1 MNLLQS
7 SFPEWYKEI
16 EALGDPL
23 TGISDRID
31 FERIRPILSDLYDNN
46 TEKGGRPNYD
56 PVLMVKILLL
66 QHWYNLSDPQVER
79 EIRDRISF
87 MNFLG
92 YPEKLPDR
100 NTIWHF
106 RERLSKTGKD
116 RLVFNEIRDQIMAK
130 RIRVKP
136 GTMQDASFIEADRGE
151 YGKPRGDDANT
162 RRSKDGASATKNHE
176 KHFGYKA
183 HTLVNEMKII
193 EKLAVTPANVHDSQ
207 IDLSIPGIIC
217 YRDKGYFGSE
227 CKGING
233 TMDRAVR
240 GHPLPVKSI
249 RRNLRI
255 SRIRS
260 IVEHPY
266 AFFKGMF
273 HFFHVM
279 VTTVQRVRVKTY
291 FTAMCYNL
299 LRARFL
305 DRIA

>member
-7 SFPEWYKEI
+7 SFPEWYREI
-16 EALGDPL
+16 EAFGDPL

-31 FERIRPILSDLYDNN
+31 FERIRPILSDLYEND
-46 TEKGGRPNYD
+46 TDRGGRPNYD
-56 PVLMVKILLL
+56 PILMVKILLL
-66 QHWYNLSDPQVER
+66 QQWYNLSDPQVER

-92 YPEKLPDR
+92 YPGKLPDR
-100 NTIWHF
+100 NTIWYF

-116 RLVFNEIRDQIMAK
+116 RLVFNEIRNQIMAK
-130 RIRVKP
+130 HIQIKK

-151 YGKPRGDDANT
+151 YGKPRGEDAKT
-162 RRSKDGASATKNHE
+162 RRSKDGTSATKNHE

-183 HTLVNEMKII
+183 HTLINEIKII
-193 EKLAVTPANVHDSQ
+193 EKLSMTPANVHDSQ
-207 IDLSIPGIIC
+207 IDLSIPGIVC

-240 GHPLPVKSI
+240 NHPLPMKSI

-260 IVEHPY
+260 LVEHPY
-266 AFFKGMF
+266 AFFKRMF
-273 HFFHVM
+273 HFGHVM

-299 LRARFL
+299 MRTRYLY
-305 DRIA
+305 RIA

>member
-1 MNLLQS
+1 MNLYHTGLS
-7 SFPEWYKEI
+7 ELYKEI
-16 EALGDPL
+16 ESLGDPL

-31 FERIRPILSDLYDNN
+31 FERIVPILADLFSND

-56 PVLMVKILLL
+56 PILMVKILLL
-66 QHWYNLSDPQVER
+66 QQWYNLSDPQIER

-92 YPEKLPDR
+92 YPDRLPDR
-100 NTIWHF
+100 NTIWYF

-136 GTMQDASFIEADRGE
+136 GTMQDASFIESDRGE
-151 YGKPRGDDANT
+151 YGKPRGKDAKT
-162 RRSKDGASATKNHE
+162 RRSRDGTSATKNHE
-176 KHFGYKA
+176 HHFGYKQ
-183 HTLVNEMKII
+183 HTLTNEIKII
-193 EKLAVTPANVHDSQ
+193 EKLSVTPANVHDSQ
-207 IDLSIPGIIC
+207 IDLSLPGIIC

-240 GHPLPVKSI
+240 GHNLPMKSI
-249 RRNLRI
+249 HRNLRI

-260 IVEHPY
+260 LVEHPY
-266 AFFKGMF
+266 AFMKRMF
-273 HFFHVM
+273 GFAHTF
-279 VTTVQRVRVKTY
+279 VTEEQRVRVKTY

-299 LRARFL
+299 MRARFL

>member
-1 MNLLQS
+1 MNLYHTGLS
-7 SFPEWYKEI
+7 ELYKEI

-31 FERIRPILSDLYDNN
+31 FERIRPILADLFSND

-56 PVLMVKILLL
+56 PILMVKILLL
-66 QHWYNLSDPQVER
+66 QQWYNLSDPQIER

-100 NTIWHF
+100 NTIWYF

-130 RIRVKP
+130 RIRIKK

-151 YGKPRGDDANT
+151 YGKPRGEDAKT
-162 RRSKDGASATKNHE
+162 RRSRDGASATKNHE
-176 KHFGYKA
+176 HHFGYKA
-183 HTLVNEMKII
+183 HTLVNEIKIV
-193 EKLAVTPANVHDSQ
+193 EKLAVTPANIHDSK

-240 GHPLPVKSI
+240 GHSLPVKSI
-249 RRNLRI
+249 RRNVRI
-255 SRIRS
+255 SRIS
-260 IVEHPY
+260 SAVEHPF
-266 AFFKGMF
+266 AFMKRMF

>member
-1 MNLLQS
+1 MNLYHTGLS
-7 SFPEWYKEI
+7 ELYKEI
-16 EALGDPL
+16 ETLGDPL

-31 FERIRPILSDLYDNN
+31 FERIRPILSDLYENY

-56 PVLMVKILLL
+56 PILMVKILLL
-66 QHWYNLSDPQVER
+66 QQWYNLSDPQVER

-87 MNFLG
+87 LNFLG

-100 NTIWHF
+100 NTICYF

-130 RIRVKP
+130 RIRIKK
-136 GTMQDASFIEADRGE
+136 GNMQDASFIEADKGE

-162 RRSKDGASATKNHE
+162 RRSKDGSSATKNNEH
-176 KHFGYKA
+176 HFGYKA
-183 HTLVNEMKII
+183 HTLVNEIKII
-193 EKLAVTPANVHDSQ
+193 EKLSVTPANVHDSQ
-207 IDLSIPGIIC
+207 IDLSLPGIIC
-217 YRDKGYFGSE
+217 YRDKGYFGSD

-233 TMDRAVR
+233 TMDRSVR
-240 GHPLPVKSI
+240 GHSLPMKSI

-260 IVEHPY
+260 MVEHPY
-266 AFFKGMF
+266 AFFKRMF
-273 HFFHVM
+273 RFGHVM

-291 FTAMCYNL
+291 FTAICYNL
-299 LRARFL
+299 VRSRFL
-305 DRIA
+305 DRTA

>member
-1 MNLLQS
+1 MNLIQS
-7 SFPEWYKEI
+7 NFPEWYKEI
-16 EALGDPL
+16 EKLGGPL

-31 FERIRPILSDLYDNN
+31 FERIRTILSDLYEND
-46 TEKGGRPNYD
+46 TDRGGRPNYD
-56 PVLMVKILLL
+56 PVFMIKILLL
-66 QHWYNLSDPQVER
+66 QQWYNLSDPQVEK
-79 EIRDRISF
+79 EIRDRVSF

-92 YPEKLPDR
+92 HPEKLPDR
-100 NTIWHF
+100 NTIWYF
-106 RERLSKTGKD
+106 RERLSKTGKG
-116 RLVFNEIRDQIMAK
+116 RMVFNEIRDQIMARHISIK
-130 RIRVKP
+130 K
-136 GTMQDASFIEADRGE
+136 GTMQDASFIESDIGE
-151 YGKPRGDDANT
+151 YGKQSGEDAKT
-162 RRSKDGASATKNHE
+162 RRSRDGTSATKNGE
-176 KHFGYKA
+176 KHFGYRA

-193 EKLAVTPANVHDSQ
+193 EKLSVTPANVHDSK
-207 IDLSIPGIIC
+207 IDLSIPRIVC

-240 GHPLPVKSI
+240 DHKLPIKSV

-260 IVEHPY
+260 AVEHPY
-266 AFFKGMF
+266 AFFENMF

-299 LRARFL
+299 GRARFL
-305 DRIA
+305 DSIA

>member
-7 SFPEWYKEI
+7 YFPEWYKEV
-16 EALGDPL
+16 EALDDPL
-23 TGISDRID
+23 FGIGDRID
-31 FERIRPILSDLYDNN
+31 FERIRPILSELYEND

-66 QHWYNLSDPQVER
+66 QQWYNLSDPQVER

-87 MNFLG
+87 MKFLG
-92 YPEKLPDR
+92 FPEKLPDR
-100 NTIWHF
+100 NTIWYF

-130 RIRVKP
+130 HIRIKK
-136 GTMQDASFIEADRGE
+136 GNMQDASFIESDRGE
-151 YGKPRGDDANT
+151 YGKPRGEDAKT
-162 RRSKDGASATKNHE
+162 RRSKDGASATKNH
-176 KHFGYKA
+176 KHHFRYKG
-183 HTLVNEMKII
+183 HTLTNEIKIV
-193 EKLAVTPANVHDSQ
+193 EKLSVTPANVHDSQ
-207 IDLSIPGIIC
+207 IDLSLPGVVC

-240 GHPLPVKSI
+240 GHKLPMKSI

-260 IVEHPY
+260 LVEHPY
-266 AFFKGMF
+266 TFIKRMF
-273 HFFHVM
+273 RFAHTM

-299 LRARFL
+299 IRARFL
-305 DRIA
+305 DRAA

>member
-1 MNLLQS
+1 MNLYHTGLS
-7 SFPEWYKEI
+7 ELYKEI
-16 EALGDPL
+16 ETLGDPL

-31 FERIRPILSDLYDNN
+31 FEKIRPILSDLYEND

-56 PVLMVKILLL
+56 PILMVKILLL
-66 QHWYNLSDPQVER
+66 QQWYNLSDPQVER

-87 MNFLG
+87 LNFLG

-100 NTIWHF
+100 NTIWYF

-130 RIRVKP
+130 RIRIKK
-136 GTMQDASFIEADRGE
+136 GNMQDASFIEADKGE

-162 RRSKDGASATKNHE
+162 RRSKDGSSATKNNEH
-176 KHFGYKA
+176 HFGYKA
-183 HTLVNEMKII
+183 HTLVNEIKII
-193 EKLAVTPANVHDSQ
+193 EKLSVTPANVHDSQ
-207 IDLSIPGIIC
+207 IDLSLPGIIC

-227 CKGING
+227 CRGING
-233 TMDRAVR
+233 TMDRSVR
-240 GHPLPVKSI
+240 GHSLPMKSI

-260 IVEHPY
+260 MVEHPY
-266 AFFKGMF
+266 AFFKRMF
-273 HFFHVM
+273 RFGHVM

-291 FTAMCYNL
+291 FTAICYNL
-299 LRARFL
+299 VRSRFL
-305 DRIA
+305 DRTA

>member
-1 MNLLQS
+1 MNLYHTGLS
-7 SFPEWYKEI
+7 ELYKEI
-16 EALGDPL
+16 ETLGDPL

-31 FERIRPILSDLYDNN
+31 FEKIRPILSDLYEND

-56 PVLMVKILLL
+56 PILIVKILLL
-66 QHWYNLSDPQVER
+66 QQWYNLSDPQVER

-87 MNFLG
+87 LNFLG

-100 NTIWHF
+100 NTIWYF

-130 RIRVKP
+130 RIRIKK
-136 GTMQDASFIEADRGE
+136 GNMEDASFIEADKGE

-162 RRSKDGASATKNHE
+162 RRSKDGSSATKNNEH
-176 KHFGYKA
+176 HFGYKA
-183 HTLVNEMKII
+183 HTLVNEVKII
-193 EKLAVTPANVHDSQ
+193 EKLSVTPANVHDSQ
-207 IDLSIPGIIC
+207 IDLSLPGIIC

-227 CKGING
+227 CRGING
-233 TMDRAVR
+233 TMDRSVR
-240 GHPLPVKSI
+240 GHSLPMKSM

-260 IVEHPY
+260 MVEHPY
-266 AFFKGMF
+266 AFFKRMF
-273 HFFHVM
+273 RFGHVM

-291 FTAMCYNL
+291 FTAICYNL
-299 LRARFL
+299 VRSRFL
-305 DRIA
+305 DRTA